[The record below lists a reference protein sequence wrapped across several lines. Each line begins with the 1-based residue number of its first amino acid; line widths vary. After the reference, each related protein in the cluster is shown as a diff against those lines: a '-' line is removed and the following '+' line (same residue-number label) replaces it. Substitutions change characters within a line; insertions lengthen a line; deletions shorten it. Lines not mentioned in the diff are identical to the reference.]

1 MQRNYVYLFCVR
13 VNKRVL
19 EEILMK
25 DKQKIG
31 SAEAMEV
38 YNRILLL
45 TRLVYGNFTRMS
57 RTIGRSQAS
66 FERYRF
72 VLPSDLVM
80 FNIQRTTGFSSRYIV
95 SGEGYPLANNRA
107 GFFARKLAV
116 DNNTIIELEALS
128 EEGPPFDLENPD
140 FSEEESFR
148 YKANY
153 KNNPSEYMD
162 ERRGRIRFGQASITD
177 YMSDHPGRKKSS
189 AKFPQGFNWVQDQM
203 SNTRVDDGVMNELFS
218 IPLYDVNARA
228 NIGSLT
234 SFDDLPVSTVK
245 LAVGLRLNPI
255 FTVGMKVRGD
265 SMIDAGIVDG
275 SIVLIDKSKTPF
287 PGSGIACL
295 YNGVL
300 LIKVYEHDENNN
312 VVLQSKN
319 SEVAPIIIK
328 ENDTFEIIG
337 VIRAVLS
344 HWG

>member
-1 MQRNYVYLFCVR
+1 MRNQE
-13 VNKRVL
+13 KGTKEAL
-19 EEILMK
+19 EL
-25 DKQKIG
+25 
-31 SAEAMEV
+31 

-57 RTIGRSQAS
+57 KTIGRSQAS

-95 SGEGYPLANNRA
+95 SAEGYPLANNRA

-116 DNNTIIELEALS
+116 DNNTIKELEALS

-140 FSEEESFR
+140 FSMEESFQ

-162 ERRGRIRFGQASITD
+162 ERRGRIRFGQASMND
-177 YMSDHPGRKKSS
+177 YVLNPINRKKSS
-189 AKFPQGFNWVQDQM
+189 AKFPQGFNWVQEQH
-203 SNTRVDDGVMNELFS
+203 SNTRVDDVGMHELFS

-265 SMIDAGIVDG
+265 SMIEAGIVDG
-275 SIVLIDKSKTPF
+275 SIVLIDKSKTPI

-295 YNGVL
+295 LNGTL
-300 LIKVYEHDENNN
+300 LIKVYELDENTN
-312 VVLQSKN
+312 VVLESKN
-319 SEVAPIIIK
+319 SSVEPIKVK
-328 ENDTFEIIG
+328 ESDTFEVIG